1 MVIRVALC
9 MVLFAAACPAQW
21 KRYSESDEP
30 GAVASPPAH
39 DLGYFDL
46 DPCSRNDE
54 KERFG
59 YCEPDGETQRWART
73 RTNLRIVG
81 KIGDFTI
88 HELEYF
94 LDIGYPGPHLRSV
107 LVETPGHVFHEIY
120 LQESLSGVIFPT
132 EILRAG
138 QQPVIKVKWDDN
150 GNYHIVYEK
159 YFVILDGAAVLLD
172 FGPAI
177 RAAEKAVPMGDRTYQ
192 PMSEFNLKSLVY
204 TIGTERLD
212 ANIGQK
218 VACCNGHISVPF
230 RIEKGL
236 VVAGRAEFVSGYFS
250 GFDQ

>member
-1 MVIRVALC
+1 MVIRAALC
-9 MVLFAAACPAQW
+9 MLLIAAAVPAQW

-30 GAVASPPAH
+30 GAVDSPPAH
-39 DLGYFDL
+39 DLRYFRV

-73 RTNLRIVG
+73 RTNLRTVG

-88 HELEYF
+88 YDLEYF

-107 LVETPGHVFHEIY
+107 LVETPGHLFHEIY

-132 EILRAG
+132 EILKAG

-150 GNYHIVYEK
+150 GNCHIVYEK
-159 YFVILDGAAVLLD
+159 YFVILGDVAALLS

-177 RAAEKAVPMGDRTYQ
+177 RAAEKALPRGKRTYQ

-204 TIGTERLD
+204 SIGTERVD
-212 ANIGQK
+212 AIGQK
-218 VACCNGHISVPF
+218 VACCDGHISVPF
-230 RIEKGL
+230 RIEEGL
-236 VVAGRAEFVSGYFS
+236 VVAGKAEFVSGYFS

>member
-1 MVIRVALC
+1 
-9 MVLFAAACPAQW
+9 
-21 KRYSESDEP
+21 
-30 GAVASPPAH
+30 
-39 DLGYFDL
+39 
-46 DPCSRNDE
+46 
-54 KERFG
+54 
-59 YCEPDGETQRWART
+59 
-73 RTNLRIVG
+73 
-81 KIGDFTI
+81 
-88 HELEYF
+88 
-94 LDIGYPGPHLRSV
+94 
-107 LVETPGHVFHEIY
+107 
-120 LQESLSGVIFPT
+120 
-132 EILRAG
+132 
-138 QQPVIKVKWDDN
+138 
-150 GNYHIVYEK
+150 VYEK